1 MSENK
6 IYAEVQMVET
16 ETLKPN
22 EYNPNIM
29 TDEQFQSIVSD
40 FQENGFV
47 GQPIIITN
55 DNTIIDGE
63 HRWRA
68 AKFLN
73 YEKVPVVYFNPKDED
88 HQKMLTIGWNAKRG
102 EFNPLKLA
110 KLIQDLNQKYTLEE
124 LSLKLGF
131 SASDLKDKLS
141 LNQITP
147 EFIEQI
153 KKEADDREKEV
164 PRVMNFA
171 VNQEQEMVIN
181 EALELSIGK
190 CKGEKLAYICSAY
203 LNDNPQNGKG

>member
-1 MSENK
+1 
-6 IYAEVQMVET
+6 
-16 ETLKPN
+16 
-22 EYNPNIM
+22 
-29 TDEQFQSIVSD
+29 
-40 FQENGFV
+40 V
-47 GQPIIITN
+47 GQPIIISK

-73 YEKVPVVYFNPKDED
+73 YEKVPVVQFNPKDED

-110 KLIQDLNQKYTLEE
+110 KLIQDLNQKYTLDE
-124 LSLKLGF
+124 LSMKLGF

-141 LNQITP
+141 LNQVTK
-147 EFIEQI
+147 EFMEKMQEESEKREQ
-153 KKEADDREKEV
+153 EAL
-164 PRVMNFA
+164 RVMNFA
-171 VNQEQEMVIN
+171 LTAEQEKVIN

-203 LNDNPQNGKG
+203 LNDKPKNDRGRIEIRNRNS

>member
-6 IYAEVQMVET
+6 ICADVKMVEI

-29 TDEQFQSIVSD
+29 TDEQFQSVVSD
-40 FQENGFV
+40 IKENGFV
-47 GQPIIITN
+47 GQPIIITK
-55 DNTIIDGE
+55 DNVIIDGE

-73 YEKVPVVYFNPKDED
+73 YEKVPVVRFNPKDED

-124 LSLKLGF
+124 LSAKLGF
-131 SASDLKDKLS
+131 SASDLKDKLA

-147 EFIEQI
+147 EFIEQL
-153 KKEADDREKEV
+153 KKEAEDREKEV
-164 PRVMNFA
+164 PRVTNFA
-171 VNQEQEMVIN
+171 VNEGQEKVIN
-181 EALELSIGK
+181 EALELSVGK
-190 CKGEKLAYICSAY
+190 SKGEKLAYICSAY
-203 LNDNPQNGKG
+203 LNDKPKNG